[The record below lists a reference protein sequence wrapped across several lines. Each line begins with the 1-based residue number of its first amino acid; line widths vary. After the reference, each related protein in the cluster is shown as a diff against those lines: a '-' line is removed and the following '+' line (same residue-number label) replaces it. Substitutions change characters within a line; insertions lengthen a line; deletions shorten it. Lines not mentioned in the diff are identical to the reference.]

1 MNLERQAD
9 EQVNIPKLA
18 AEQARTYTE
27 TYKMPVDLVAA
38 FPSYNIDDS
47 DQLVPSLGPAGWQS
61 PEKRTDL
68 RMKDW
73 FPEPVLSDTI
83 TLLVRRADGPSCE
96 SPNSLS
102 VHQD

>member
-1 MNLERQAD
+1 M
-9 EQVNIPKLA
+9 PKLA

-38 FPSYNIDDS
+38 FPAFNIDDP
-47 DQLVPSLGPAGWQS
+47 DQLVPSLGPAGWQLL
-61 PEKRTDL
+61 EKRTDL

-83 TLLVRRADGPSCE
+83 TLLVRRADGPSCK
-96 SPNSLS
+96 SDHSSSCDCN
-102 VHQD
+102 